1 MSLKRIVAQFCVA
14 VELLTRIPM
23 PQTLIHKS
31 ELSFA
36 VWAYPVVGIF
46 VGLWGGLLGSL
57 AVFIGLPMSFAA
69 CIAILGMTLITGG
82 LHEDGLADTV
92 DALGGIRSVPEMLRI
107 MKDSTLGRQD
117 IIPRKIGGRPIEA
130 AIPVCFKS
138 GRVDINNPIHERLT
152 APATIQDM
160 SIALPSGKA
169 AIREPRIIRVKAIA
183 RTPLLYL

>member
-107 MKDSTLGRQD
+107 MKDSTLGTYGVLAIAFTLMIRGSLIAALPD
-117 IIPRKIGGRPIEA
+117 GR
-130 AIPVCFKS
+130 AILISCVVFCRSLF
-138 GRVDINNPIHERLT
+138 VLFERL
-152 APATIQDM
+152 
-160 SIALPSGKA
+160 PSQSA
-169 AIREPRIIRVKAIA
+169 WLHSRF
-183 RTPLLYL
+183 